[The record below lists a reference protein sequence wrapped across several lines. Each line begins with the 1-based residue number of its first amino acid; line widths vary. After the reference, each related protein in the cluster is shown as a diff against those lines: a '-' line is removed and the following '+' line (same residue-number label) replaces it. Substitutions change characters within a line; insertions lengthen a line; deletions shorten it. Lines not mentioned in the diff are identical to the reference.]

1 LSYRLAPLEELK
13 KKVRAAIIQSAERT
27 GDAERIRKEK
37 ERKRQMEEPID
48 LFGDSSGQEKEKPM
62 VLRPDWQIDEDDL
75 FDLEDEIDKK
85 GNDADM

>member
-85 GNDADM
+85 GDDADM

>member
-1 LSYRLAPLEELK
+1 LEELK

-85 GNDADM
+85 GDDADM

>member
-1 LSYRLAPLEELK
+1 LEELK